1 MTNAAATRPGR
12 PAAATRD
19 EVLALA
25 TDRFL
30 AAERVDMKALARE
43 LGLARA
49 TMHRWFGTRELLLG
63 EMLANLAEE
72 RLLAIRRGTPGSG
85 AGALLECFDRFNR
98 ELAATKGLG
107 VLLAQEQERAFRIL
121 SSGAGPVQPRMV
133 ALVERMIDEEIEEG
147 QFRASIA
154 PPTLAYAIVRLAE
167 SFLYNDAMY
176 GIRGDTERL
185 RELEAV
191 LLGLEPRRTEL
202 TAER

>member
-1 MTNAAATRPGR
+1 MTNAATTRPGR

-19 EVLALA
+19 EVLTLA
-25 TDRFL
+25 RDRFL
-30 AAERVDMKALARE
+30 AAERVDMKALARQ

-49 TMHRWFGTRELLLG
+49 TMHRWFGTREELLG

-72 RLLAIRRGTPGSG
+72 RLLAIRRGTRGSG
-85 AGALLECFDRFNR
+85 ARALLECFDRFNR

-107 VLLAQEQERAFRIL
+107 ALLAHERERAFRIL
-121 SSGAGPVQPRMV
+121 SSGAGAVQPRMV
-133 ALVERMIDEEIEEG
+133 ALVERMIDAEIDEG
-147 QFRASIA
+147 HFRANIA

-167 SFLYNDAMY
+167 SFLYNDAMF

-191 LLGLEPRRTEL
+191 LLGLDPQGI
-202 TAER
+202 

>member
-1 MTNAAATRPGR
+1 MTNAATTRPGR

-19 EVLALA
+19 EVLTLA
-25 TDRFL
+25 RGRFL

-49 TMHRWFGTRELLLG
+49 TMHRWFGTREELLG
-63 EMLANLAEE
+63 EMLADLAEE
-72 RLLAIRRGTPGSG
+72 RLLAIRRRTPGSG

-107 VLLAQEQERAFRIL
+107 ALLAQERERAFRIL
-121 SSGAGPVQPRMV
+121 SSGAGAVQPRMV
-133 ALVERMIDEEIEEG
+133 ALVERMIDEEIAAG
-147 QFRASIA
+147 HFTASIA

-167 SFLYNDAMY
+167 SFLYNDAMF

-191 LLGLEPRRTEL
+191 LLGLEPRRI
-202 TAER
+202 

>member
-1 MTNAAATRPGR
+1 MTETATARAGR
-12 PAAATRD
+12 PAAATRE

-25 TDRFL
+25 RDRFL
-30 AAERVDMKALARE
+30 ATERVDMQAIARE

-49 TMHRWFGTRELLLG
+49 TMHRWFGTRELLL
-63 EMLANLAEE
+63 AEE

-85 AGALLECFDRFNR
+85 AAALLECFDRFNR

-107 VLLAQEQERAFRIL
+107 VLLAQERERAFRIL
-121 SSGAGPVQPRMV
+121 SSGAGAVQPRMV
-133 ALVERMIDEEIEEG
+133 ALVERMIDEEIEAG
-147 QFRASIA
+147 HFRATIA

-185 RELEAV
+185 HEVEAL
-191 LLGLEPRRTEL
+191 LLGLEP
-202 TAER
+202 

>member
-1 MTNAAATRPGR
+1 MANAATTRPGR

-19 EVLALA
+19 EVLTLA
-25 TDRFL
+25 RGRFL

-49 TMHRWFGTRELLLG
+49 TMHRWFGTREELLG
-63 EMLANLAEE
+63 EMLADLAEE
-72 RLLAIRRGTPGSG
+72 RLLAIRRRTPGSG
-85 AGALLECFDRFNR
+85 AGALPECFDRFNR

-107 VLLAQEQERAFRIL
+107 ALLAQERERAFRIL
-121 SSGAGPVQPRMV
+121 SSGAGAVQPRMV
-133 ALVERMIDEEIEEG
+133 ALVERMIDEEIEAG
-147 QFRASIA
+147 HFRARIA

-185 RELEAV
+185 HEVEAL
-191 LLGLEPRRTEL
+191 LLGLEP
-202 TAER
+202 

>member
-1 MTNAAATRPGR
+1 MTNAATTRPGR

-19 EVLALA
+19 EVLTLA
-25 TDRFL
+25 RGRFL

-49 TMHRWFGTRELLLG
+49 TMHRWFGTREELLG
-63 EMLANLAEE
+63 EMLSDLAEE
-72 RLLAIRRGTPGSG
+72 RLLAIRRRTPGSG

-107 VLLAQEQERAFRIL
+107 ALLAQERERAFRIL
-121 SSGAGPVQPRMV
+121 SSGAGAVQPRMV
-133 ALVERMIDEEIEEG
+133 ALVERMIDEEIEAG
-147 QFRASIA
+147 HFRASIA

-167 SFLYNDAMY
+167 SFLYNDAMF

-185 RELEAV
+185 HELEAV
-191 LLGLEPRRTEL
+191 LLGLEPRRI
-202 TAER
+202 

>member
-1 MTNAAATRPGR
+1 MTNAATTRPGR

-19 EVLALA
+19 EVLTLA
-25 TDRFL
+25 RGRFL

-49 TMHRWFGTRELLLG
+49 TMHRWFGTREELLG
-63 EMLANLAEE
+63 EMLADLAEE
-72 RLLAIRRGTPGSG
+72 RLLAIRRRTPGSG

-107 VLLAQEQERAFRIL
+107 ALLAQERERAFRIL
-121 SSGAGPVQPRMV
+121 SSGAGAVQPRMV
-133 ALVERMIDEEIEEG
+133 ALVERMIDEEIEAG
-147 QFRASIA
+147 HFRASIA

-167 SFLYNDAMY
+167 SFLYNDAMF

-191 LLGLEPRRTEL
+191 LLGLEPRGI
-202 TAER
+202 